1 MEFIPYNQE
10 VAQKF
15 EEEMSKNL
23 LYRSTDNFIA
33 IYNNQLINRNND
45 EIDKIAK
52 TIVEV
57 YKNVSLVNRQFIVKS
72 KEEVIAEEF
81 EVLFPHISFIA
92 TLKRIAQDILN
103 DNYPEDTKM
112 VFTESDKNVVLIF
125 DPSVEELKPYE
136 GAERLRNANE
146 SIATNPFL
154 LNNIDLEEYGEDGIA
169 FKIVDLLKLDTSFI
183 EDVGQLLE
191 AYINKED
198 GNGNEENYDHY

>member
-112 VFTESDKNVVLIF
+112 VFTESDKNVVLVF
-125 DPSVEELKPYE
+125 DPSSEELKPYE

-169 FKIVDLLKLDTSFI
+169 FKVVDLLKLDTSFI

-198 GNGNEENYDHY
+198 DNGNEENYDHY